1 MQLSEHF
8 SLAELTKSDTAARMG
23 INNEPR
29 AKVIEKLVLVCENIL
44 EPVRNHYGVPFSPNS
59 GFRCLALNR
68 EIGSSD
74 KSQHVSG
81 EAVDFEVPG
90 ISNKETALW
99 VRDNCDFD
107 QIILE
112 FHKEEDPHSGWVH
125 GSYRGDGKN
134 RKSAVVFDGKTWSPL
149 E

>member
-8 SLAELTKSDTAARMG
+8 SLAELTKSDTAARLG

-29 AKVIEKLVLVCENIL
+29 ALVIEKLVLVCENIL

>member
-8 SLAELTKSDTAARMG
+8 SLAELTKSSTAARMG

-29 AKVIEKLVLVCENIL
+29 ATVIEKLVLVCENIL

-74 KSQHVSG
+74 KSQHVAG
-81 EAVDFEVPG
+81 EAVDFEVLG
-90 ISNKETALW
+90 VRNKETALW

-112 FHKEEDPHSGWVH
+112 FYKEGEPHSGWVH
-125 GSYRGDGKN
+125 CSYRSEQKN
-134 RKSAVVFDGKTWSPL
+134 RRSAVAFDGKTWGSL

>member
-44 EPVRNHYGVPFSPNS
+44 EPVRNHYGVPFSPSS
-59 GFRCLALNR
+59 GFRCAALNR

-74 KSQHVSG
+74 K
-81 EAVDFEVPG
+81 
-90 ISNKETALW
+90 
-99 VRDNCDFD
+99 
-107 QIILE
+107 
-112 FHKEEDPHSGWVH
+112 
-125 GSYRGDGKN
+125 
-134 RKSAVVFDGKTWSPL
+134 
-149 E
+149 

>member
-8 SLAELTKSDTAARMG
+8 SLAELTKSDTAARLG
-23 INNEPR
+23 LNNEPG
-29 AKVIEKLVLVCENIL
+29 ATVIEKLVLVCENIL

>member
-44 EPVRNHYGVPFSPNS
+44 EPVRNHYGVPFSPSS
-59 GFRCLALNR
+59 GFRCLSLNR
-68 EIGSSD
+68 ALGSSD
-74 KSQHVSG
+74 GSQHVTG

-90 ISNKETALW
+90 ISNKETAFW

-107 QIILE
+107 QIVLE
-112 FHKEEDPHSGWVH
+112 FYEEEKPKSGWVH
-125 GSYRGDGKN
+125 CSYRGDGKN
-134 RKSAVVFDGKTWSPL
+134 RHDTFAFDGKTWSSL

>member
-8 SLAELTKSDTAARMG
+8 SLAELTKSDTAARLG

-29 AKVIEKLVLVCENIL
+29 ALVIEKLALVCENIL
-44 EPVRNHYGVPFSPNS
+44 EPVRNHYGVPFSPSS

-74 KSQHVSG
+74 KSQHVEG

-90 ISNKETALW
+90 VGNKETALW

-107 QIILE
+107 QLILE
-112 FHKEEDPHSGWVH
+112 FYKEGKPHSGWVH
-125 GSYRGDGKN
+125 CSYRSEQKN
-134 RKSAVVFDGKTWSPL
+134 RHSAVAFDGKTWSSL